1 MSTEED
7 KMAEAEDI
15 NSGSEDHELLR
26 RLQKNLLDL
35 HLFGVPG
42 IKKAYFSKKDNIQVF
57 SDDKG
62 WQKKTEWVLET
73 DGSNLATVM
82 TMSAVNH
89 KTIVSNDL
97 CEMFTVLGI
106 EAARATIINEFRNA
120 LSAFGIY
127 VNYRHL
133 ACLAD
138 CMTFGGFL
146 MAISRHGINRGE
158 AGPMLRASF
167 EQTVEEFMTAA
178 CFSQPDTFD
187 GVTANVM
194 LGQLGKLGTGM
205 IDILM
210 DTDKLEDAID
220 LIGAAEEDKMM
231 EGGMNSNYEGQTPHF
246 TPHGYGSDSPYG
258 NESNT
263 PTNAN
268 FSPDTRTPRPD
279 YLSGTGYTSPYTKP
293 SASPGYSSSPNY
305 VAVASRIA
313 GGTTA
318 YSPTSPAY
326 SPTSPAYSPTSP
338 AYSPTSPAYSPT
350 SPAYSPTSPAYSPT
364 SPAYSPT
371 SPAYSP
377 TSPAYSP
384 TSPAYSPTSPAY
396 SPTSPAYS
404 PTSPAYSPT
413 SPAYSP
419 TSPAYSPTSPAN
431 DHSPTSPAYSPTSP
445 ANDHSP
451 TSPAYSPTSPST

>member
-1 MSTEED
+1 M
-7 KMAEAEDI
+7 
-15 NSGSEDHELLR
+15 
-26 RLQKNLLDL
+26 
-35 HLFGVPG
+35 
-42 IKKAYFSKKDNIQVF
+42 F

-210 DTDKLEDAID
+210 DTSKLDDAID
-220 LIGAAEEDKMM
+220 LIGAAEEDKML

-246 TPHGYGSDSPYG
+246 TPANYNSVDSPYG
-258 NESNT
+258 VSYT
-263 PTNAN
+263 PTQAQ
-268 FSPDTRTPRPD
+268 FSPDSRTPRTD
-279 YLSGTGYTSPYTKP
+279 YGSGYNPAAYNPTSP
-293 SASPGYSSSPNY
+293 SYSSSPSY
-305 VAVASRIA
+305 VSVSSKYKPGA
-313 GGTTA
+313 TA
-318 YSPTSPAY
+318 
-326 SPTSPAYSPTSP
+326 
-338 AYSPTSPAYSPT
+338 AYSPT

-445 ANDHSP
+445 SQ
-451 TSPAYSPTSPST
+451 

>member
-1 MSTEED
+1 
-7 KMAEAEDI
+7 
-15 NSGSEDHELLR
+15 
-26 RLQKNLLDL
+26 
-35 HLFGVPG
+35 
-42 IKKAYFSKKDNIQVF
+42 
-57 SDDKG
+57 
-62 WQKKTEWVLET
+62 
-73 DGSNLATVM
+73 
-82 TMSAVNH
+82 
-89 KTIVSNDL
+89 
-97 CEMFTVLGI
+97 
-106 EAARATIINEFRNA
+106 
-120 LSAFGIY
+120 
-127 VNYRHL
+127 
-133 ACLAD
+133 
-138 CMTFGGFL
+138 
-146 MAISRHGINRGE
+146 
-158 AGPMLRASF
+158 
-167 EQTVEEFMTAA
+167 
-178 CFSQPDTFD
+178 
-187 GVTANVM
+187 M

-246 TPHGYGSDSPYG
+246 TPHYTGSDSPYG
-258 NESNT
+258 LESST

-293 SASPGYSSSPNY
+293 SASPGYSSSPSY

-313 GGTTA
+313 GGTT
-318 YSPTSPAY
+318 
-326 SPTSPAYSPTSP
+326 
-338 AYSPTSPAYSPT
+338 
-350 SPAYSPTSPAYSPT
+350 
-364 SPAYSPT
+364 
-371 SPAYSP
+371 
-377 TSPAYSP
+377 
-384 TSPAYSPTSPAY
+384 AYSPTSPAY